1 MILVIKYDLS
11 YNNYK
16 YKRGHEVNIMPV
28 VSAIMVPH
36 PPLIVPEVGRGEERQ
51 ISAAIAA
58 YNTAAKF
65 LKDSQPETIVLT
77 TPHSLFYSD
86 RFHISPG
93 ESAKGSFAS
102 FLAPSVRIT
111 VDYDTEFVD
120 ALKKEAAKVGLP
132 IDTSPERDPTL
143 DHGAMVPLYFIQK
156 AYRLGK
162 LPAVVRIGLSG
173 LPLTEHYRLGMLIS
187 EVADRLG
194 RRVGFVASGDLS
206 HRLREDGPYGYT
218 PEGPQYDDR
227 IMNVMGEA
235 NFGELFEFGEAFC
248 YAAGECGHRSFTI
261 MAGALDRRAVKA
273 ERLSYEGPF
282 GVGYGVC
289 IFEPGAADPSRCYL
303 ECTANTPTARSSNDS
318 GDPYVKL
325 AKLTV
330 ETYVREGK
338 RAKVPD
344 GLPEELT
351 GRRAGVFVSLHI
363 RGRLRGCIGTI
374 EPTTPS
380 VAEEIIQN
388 GISACSRDPRFEP
401 VSPEE
406 LPLLEYSV
414 DVLSEPERIDSPSLL
429 DPKRYG
435 IIVEYGFRRGLLLPD
450 LEGVDT
456 VEEQIDIARRKAG
469 IGKNEPYT
477 LYRFEVVRHV

>member
-1 MILVIKYDLS
+1 
-11 YNNYK
+11 
-16 YKRGHEVNIMPV
+16 MPV
-28 VSAIMVPH
+28 TSAIMVPH
-36 PPLIVPEVGRGEERQ
+36 PPLIIPEIGRGEERQ
-51 ISAAIAA
+51 ISATIAA

-65 LKDSQPETIVLT
+65 IKDSQPETLVIT
-77 TPHSLFYSD
+77 TPHSLFYAD

-102 FLAPSVRIT
+102 FRAPSVRIS
-111 VDYDTEFVD
+111 VDYDTEFVA
-120 ALKKEAAKVGLP
+120 ALKEAAAKVGLF
-132 IDTSPERDPTL
+132 IDTSEERDPSL
-143 DHGAMVPLYFIQK
+143 DHGSMVPLYFIQK
-156 AYRLGK
+156 AIKLGK
-162 LPAVVRIGLSG
+162 LPKVVRVGLSG
-173 LPLTEHYRLGMLIS
+173 LPLTEHYRLGMLIA

-194 RRVGFVASGDLS
+194 RRVGFIASGDLS
-206 HRLREDGPYGYT
+206 HRLKEEGPYGYT
-218 PEGPQYDDR
+218 PEGPQYDDK
-227 IMNVMGEA
+227 IMNVMGQA
-235 NFGELFEFGEAFC
+235 NFGELFDFGEAFC

-261 MAGALDRRAVKA
+261 MAGALDRHAVRA

-289 IFEPGAADPSRCYL
+289 TFEPGDVDHSRCFL
-303 ECTANTPTARSSNDS
+303 ECTSNMPPAHSSGESD
-318 GDPYVKL
+318 DPYIKL

-338 RAKVPD
+338 RAKLPE
-344 GLPEELT
+344 GLPGELT

-374 EPTTPS
+374 EPTTGS
-380 VAEEIIQN
+380 VAEEILQN

-401 VSPEE
+401 VAPKE
-406 LPLLEYSV
+406 LPMLEYSV
-414 DVLSEPERIDSPSLL
+414 DVLSEPEEIDSPSRL

-435 IIVEYGFRRGLLLPD
+435 VIVESGFRRGLLLPD

-469 IGKNEPYT
+469 IGRGEKYS